1 MKIFSFYH
9 ELVNRNK
16 LLAYVGLGHLMLFI
30 IFLGL
35 SLVDTRTVMGINTWI
50 KPMKF
55 ALSIWIYLWTIG
67 WYLHYLP
74 NSRRSVKVVSWGIAF
89 AMVVEMI
96 CIGLQAGRG
105 VPSHFNNTSAFDG
118 MVFSIMGSFIMLN
131 TLFLVYVTVLF
142 FLKKP
147 ALPSAYLW
155 AIRIGLLLLL
165 FSSAVGGMMVGNNAH
180 SVGVADGGAGLPFVN
195 WSREGGDLRIAH
207 FIGIHGLQAIPLF
220 AFLLGKYKIHRQ
232 KIWTALFAVFYVGIT
247 GFLFWQAMQGRPLM
261 MGME

>member
-1 MKIFSFYH
+1 MKISSFYH
-9 ELVNRNK
+9 ELVSRNK
-16 LLAYVGLGHLMLFI
+16 LLAYVGLAHLILFI

-35 SLVDTRTVMGINTWI
+35 SLVDIRTVLGINTWI

-55 ALSIWIYLWTIG
+55 ALSIWIYLWTLG
-67 WYLHYLP
+67 WYLYYLP
-74 NSRRSVKVVSWGIAF
+74 NSRRSVKVVSWGIAL
-89 AMVVEMI
+89 AMVIEII

-105 VPSHFNNTSAFDG
+105 VPSHFNNATIFDG
-118 MVFSIMGSFIMLN
+118 IIFSVMGSFIMIN

-147 ALPSAYLW
+147 DLPSTYLW
-155 AIRIGLLLLL
+155 AIRAGLLLLL

-180 SVGVADGGAGLPFVN
+180 SVGVTDGGAGLPFVN

-220 AFLLGKYKIHRQ
+220 AFLLEKYKIHRQ
-232 KIWTALFAVFYVGIT
+232 TIWTLLFAMFYIGIT
-247 GFLFWQAMQGRPLM
+247 GFLFWQALEGSPLI
-261 MGME
+261 GME